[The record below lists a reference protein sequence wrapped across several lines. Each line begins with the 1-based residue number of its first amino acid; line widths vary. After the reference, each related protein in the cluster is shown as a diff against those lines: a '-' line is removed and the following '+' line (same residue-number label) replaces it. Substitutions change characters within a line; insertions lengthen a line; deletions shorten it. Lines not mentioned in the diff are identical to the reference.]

1 MSDPVFTAGE
11 AEAHTVKAPWGSLT
25 WVASQAIGN
34 VQDMTLGF
42 VVIKKG
48 ESNPRHVHP
57 NCEEVLYLLRG
68 KLEHTLGDEKVVMGP
83 GDTIAVPPG
92 VFHNG
97 INIGDEDAEMIV
109 AYSEGAREFVLE
121 SDVAGS

>member
-1 MSDPVFTAGE
+1 M
-11 AEAHTVKAPWGSLT
+11 
-25 WVASQAIGN
+25 WVASRDIGN
-34 VQDMTLGF
+34 VNDMTLGY
-42 VVIKKG
+42 VVIKQG
-48 ESNPRHVHP
+48 VANPRHAHP
-57 NCEEVLYLLRG
+57 NCEEVLYLLKGR
-68 KLEHTLGDEKVVMGP
+68 LEHTLGDEKVVMGP

-121 SDVAGS
+121 SEAAGS